1 MNKSDIIKLNTD
13 NNKLLFNEDSS
24 LSISDKNKTNIDNDD
39 NNNNIEIPK
48 LLNYT
53 IKNSRVPLLNL
64 KINLNLSNKKYN
76 ENKSLL
82 FLKLNYNFIIP
93 YTSKNFDK
101 KKLILNFQ
109 NELIELQNF
118 KADTEQIW
126 VVSLDYT
133 SNYIATGGKNGIVK
147 IWKINTM
154 IDDENK
160 YIKSFI
166 NKNKEHNGINKE
178 EIKSFLN
185 IINESVYK
193 IYFLHE
199 SDITDIS
206 WSKKYKNIL
215 VSVSLDKKAVLYD
228 INQNTPLNI
237 FIHEDALTSVNFY
250 PEKILIINK
259 FLEENK
265 NRLSCF
271 FEEDP
276 KKNFYEMNPP
286 NSTDDFFI
294 TSAFNLK
301 VYIWKTKNNKEPFY
315 IIHVNEIITKTLF
328 FPDGLKLCLGSIKG
342 NIFIFEVKENFRYS
356 YSFHV
361 RNKNKKGSMKKKI
374 TDIKFI
380 TKNEILVTTN
390 DNRIRLMNINN
401 GNVIQKFKGHQNM
414 EGILKSDFSENYDII
429 ISPSEDKYIYLWNLE
444 KKRKLDILNDI
455 VININNKNVDE
466 NKKEKLNKKVKEY
479 EYFKPHYL
487 ERKEYCTQCL
497 FLEGK
502 NLIDYNHKIYNN
514 ELFIFVKNIIILTT
528 NKGNI
533 QVLLNFNALD
543 NNNNNK

>member
-1 MNKSDIIKLNTD
+1 M
-13 NNKLLFNEDSS
+13 
-24 LSISDKNKTNIDNDD
+24 
-39 NNNNIEIPK
+39 
-48 LLNYT
+48 
-53 IKNSRVPLLNL
+53 PLLNI
-64 KINLNLSNKKYN
+64 KINLNLSNKNYN

-82 FLKLNYNFIIP
+82 FLKLNYNLITP
-93 YTSKNFDK
+93 YTSKAFDK
-101 KKLILNFQ
+101 KKLNFQ

-126 VVSLDYT
+126 VASLDYT
-133 SNYIATGGKNGIVK
+133 NTYLATGGKNGIVK

-160 YIKSFI
+160 YIKSI
-166 NKNKEHNGINKE
+166 LNRNKEHNGINKD

-193 IYFLHE
+193 IYFLHN

-237 FIHEDALTSVNFY
+237 FIHGDALTSANFY
-250 PEKILIINK
+250 LNKILLINK
-259 FLEENK
+259 FIEENK
-265 NRLSCF
+265 NQFSCF
-271 FEEDP
+271 LEEDT
-276 KKNFYEMNPP
+276 KKNYPEISPP
-286 NSTDDFFI
+286 NNTDDFFI

-301 VYIWKTKNNKEPFY
+301 VYIWNTKRNKEPFY

-342 NIFIFEVKENFRYS
+342 NVFIFDVKENFRYS

-390 DNRIRLMNINN
+390 DNRIRLMNIND
-401 GNVIQKFKGHQNM
+401 GRVIQKFKGHQNM
-414 EGILKSDFSENYDII
+414 EGMLKSDFCENYEII

-444 KKRKLDILNDI
+444 KKRKFDIINDI
-455 VININNKNVDE
+455 VININNKNDIR
-466 NKKEKLNKKVKEY
+466 NKNEKLNKKIYEY

-502 NLIDYNHKIYNN
+502 NLKDYNHKIYNN
-514 ELFIFVKNIIILTT
+514 ELFIFIKNIIILTT

-543 NNNNNK
+543 SNNNK